1 MKKFLAAALASMMLI
16 GGAALALA
24 DGELNICSPNSD
36 GLLSIIPVFEE
47 QTGIKVKVESI
58 GTGDCMKRIG
68 SEIAQEY
75 STFDLM
81 YGGSLA
87 NYVANADLF
96 QDYVSDQDQYLMDA
110 YKNTRG
116 YCTNYT
122 IDGSVLLVNTDM
134 LKEMGIEVN
143 GYADLLQPE
152 LVGKIASADPAS
164 SSSAFCQLTN
174 MLLAMGG
181 YEDDAAWQYVQD
193 LFVGQ
198 QVAITSGSSAVYKGV
213 YNGEYAVGLTY
224 EDPCVTLIKDGATNI
239 KVVYPVEG
247 TVFLPAQ
254 IGIVK
259 NAKNV
264 ENAKAFVDFML
275 SEEAQRFLAENTQRI
290 AQLKRTPVYSRDDC
304 TSWWITDGLRIWD
317 ATPKEKEKIPA
328 VVLTASLIRN
338 PDERLQA
345 LADELNERYGGS
357 WLMPVFMK
365 AIITQPK
372 EQVYETYSPLLD
384 TPQKGYLFHALGMLH
399 YRCYP
404 EGWIYE
410 RLGPDGMIALIF
422 WGDYSYGTYDTRFMI
437 ERYVDLDE
445 RWLFDL
451 AKDPEGRKPTVTWQ
465 TYNRGGVLYGSYDE
479 MFISLLPRKVE
490 NPELKRILRDYF
502 RIRSEK
508 VKVEES
514 ITVYKDATERF
525 GD

>member
-16 GGAALALA
+16 GGAALASA

-47 QTGIKVKVESI
+47 QTGITVKVESI

-134 LKEMGIEVN
+134 LKELGIEVN

-239 KVVYPVEG
+239 QVVYPVEG

-275 SEEAQRFLAENTQRI
+275 SEEAQRFLAENTTSRNVREVEYKNDVMTPLADIKLIYEDSDYVI
-290 AQLKRTPVYSRDDC
+290 AH
-304 TSWWITDGLRIWD
+304 TSEL
-317 ATPKEKEKIPA
+317 KEKVQDIMM
-328 VVLTASLIRN
+328 
-338 PDERLQA
+338 D
-345 LADELNERYGGS
+345 
-357 WLMPVFMK
+357 M
-365 AIITQPK
+365 
-372 EQVYETYSPLLD
+372 
-384 TPQKGYLFHALGMLH
+384 
-399 YRCYP
+399 
-404 EGWIYE
+404 
-410 RLGPDGMIALIF
+410 
-422 WGDYSYGTYDTRFMI
+422 
-437 ERYVDLDE
+437 
-445 RWLFDL
+445 
-451 AKDPEGRKPTVTWQ
+451 
-465 TYNRGGVLYGSYDE
+465 
-479 MFISLLPRKVE
+479 
-490 NPELKRILRDYF
+490 
-502 RIRSEK
+502 
-508 VKVEES
+508 
-514 ITVYKDATERF
+514 
-525 GD
+525 

>member
-110 YKNTRG
+110 YKNTRS

-198 QVAITSGSSAVYKGV
+198 QVAITSGSSAVYKGGV
-213 YNGEYAVGLTY
+213 ISYVNEIKHRLLGVEQEILDVCTAVSRETAH
-224 EDPCVTLIKDGATNI
+224 EMARGA
-239 KVVYPVEG
+239 
-247 TVFLPAQ
+247 
-254 IGIVK
+254 
-259 NAKNV
+259 
-264 ENAKAFVDFML
+264 
-275 SEEAQRFLAENTQRI
+275 R
-290 AQLKRTPVYSRDDC
+290 
-304 TSWWITDGLRIWD
+304 
-317 ATPKEKEKIPA
+317 
-328 VVLTASLIRN
+328 
-338 PDERLQA
+338 ERLA
-345 LADELNERYGGS
+345 ADCAVSVTGLA
-357 WLMPVFMK
+357 
-365 AIITQPK
+365 
-372 EQVYETYSPLLD
+372 
-384 TPQKGYLFHALGMLH
+384 
-399 YRCYP
+399 
-404 EGWIYE
+404 
-410 RLGPDGMIALIF
+410 GPDGDGTGRPVGLVYIAVDTAGFSFCKELHLSGDRAKIREQAADAVFQLIL
-422 WGDYSYGTYDTRFMI
+422 DTI
-437 ERYVDLDE
+437 
-445 RWLFDL
+445 
-451 AKDPEGRKPTVTWQ
+451 
-465 TYNRGGVLYGSYDE
+465 
-479 MFISLLPRKVE
+479 
-490 NPELKRILRDYF
+490 
-502 RIRSEK
+502 
-508 VKVEES
+508 
-514 ITVYKDATERF
+514 
-525 GD
+525 

>member
-1 MKKFLAAALASMMLI
+1 MTTGEKIAALRREHKLSQEALGEKLGLSRQAVSKWEADQAVPTMDNLMELSRLFGVPVDTLLRPDAPFPAAPAEDGAGKESEDAPAAPETPSAPRQPRRNKAVLI
-16 GGAALALA
+16 GGAALASA

-275 SEEAQRFLAENTQRI
+275 SEEAQRFLAENTTSRNVREVEYKNDVMTPLADIKLIYEDSDYVI
-290 AQLKRTPVYSRDDC
+290 AH
-304 TSWWITDGLRIWD
+304 TSEL
-317 ATPKEKEKIPA
+317 KEKVQDIMM
-328 VVLTASLIRN
+328 
-338 PDERLQA
+338 D
-345 LADELNERYGGS
+345 
-357 WLMPVFMK
+357 M
-365 AIITQPK
+365 
-372 EQVYETYSPLLD
+372 
-384 TPQKGYLFHALGMLH
+384 
-399 YRCYP
+399 
-404 EGWIYE
+404 
-410 RLGPDGMIALIF
+410 
-422 WGDYSYGTYDTRFMI
+422 
-437 ERYVDLDE
+437 
-445 RWLFDL
+445 
-451 AKDPEGRKPTVTWQ
+451 
-465 TYNRGGVLYGSYDE
+465 
-479 MFISLLPRKVE
+479 
-490 NPELKRILRDYF
+490 
-502 RIRSEK
+502 
-508 VKVEES
+508 
-514 ITVYKDATERF
+514 
-525 GD
+525 